1 MDWLRNWKKRMFF
14 SVAVGMAVT
23 VIFRVRRKMSK
34 ILVLWRGGEPC
45 ILNSVLKIHIQR
57 QTIMKIR

>member
-14 SVAVGMAVT
+14 SVAVGMAVA
-23 VIFRVRRKMSK
+23 VIFRAHRKMSK